1 MANRTD
7 GVTLRKPK
15 VSFSPNRES
24 DITIEMRTWRSDDKL
39 IRAPLYPHGIEI
51 SHRRNSHWFTTE
63 FNSHLQIIY
72 IAEGKL
78 RYRCDN
84 RTFLIGGKRILVI
97 PPGKAFHFETVATG
111 GGGPGYRKTVLFLN
125 GVNLPGITETLALER
140 CTAIDLPETETVERY
155 FKIVYD
161 LFETPEDSHFPALAA
176 AGFELL
182 HYLSG
187 FVGKSNN
194 ASPLL
199 FNLIKNQ
206 MRGNFDRGGEV
217 NALAAKFKVS
227 DRTIR
232 RMFHAYL
239 DTTPTRYRREC
250 RHRAAC
256 ELLAM
261 TDLSIKEIA
270 DRLGYSS
277 QFHFSREFRR
287 QTGLPPRNWRLE
299 RRRTGL

>member
-1 MANRTD
+1 MANRAD
-7 GVTLRKPK
+7 GITLRKPK
-15 VSFSPNRES
+15 VSYSPNMEN
-24 DITIEMRTWRSDDKL
+24 DITVEMRTLRNDGRV
-39 IRAPLYPHGIEI
+39 IHAPLYPHAIEI

-72 IAEGKL
+72 VSEGRL

-84 RTFLIGGKRILVI
+84 RSFLIGGSRILII
-97 PPGKAFHFETVATG
+97 PPGKAFHFETVAAG
-111 GGGPGYRKTVLFLN
+111 RGPGYRKTVLFIN
-125 GVNLPGITETLALER
+125 GVNLPGILETLALEK
-140 CTAIDLPETETVERY
+140 CAAVELPESTAIERC
-155 FKIVYD
+155 FKTIYD
-161 LFETPEDSHFPALAA
+161 LLGTPDEAHFPALAA
-176 AGFELL
+176 ACFELL

-187 FVGKSNN
+187 FVDKPNN

-206 MRGNFDRGGEV
+206 MQSNFAGEGAEV
-217 NALAAKFKVS
+217 AALAQKFNVS

-232 RMFHAYL
+232 RMFRANL
-239 DTTPTRYRREC
+239 GITPARYRRQC
-250 RHRAAC
+250 RHHAAC

-261 TDLSIKEIA
+261 TELSIKEIA

-287 QTGLPPRNWRLE
+287 ETGLPPRNWRRE
-299 RRRTGL
+299 RRKTDL